1 MMSFISN
8 RFLIV
13 ISCLILSSAVQ
24 GQTTSKELYQK
35 WKSIYDAQQ
44 KGNKQQSNTNQ
55 QTKPQGRPTKPA
67 NTVKLIQPILRSQ
80 LHKYNVVAISYE
92 LLSNAQRQCRRLMEH
107 GYPAQI
113 YLDSKDYY
121 RVIAG
126 GFDNEREA
134 LNLREYII
142 DEYPDSWILFVD
154 NGHEERY
161 VQKPNPDNNYVYD
174 VIEEMP
180 QFPGGPSGLFQ
191 FLSQNI
197 EYPVV
202 AEENG
207 VQGRVI
213 LTFIVE
219 RDGSISNVTIVK
231 SVDPSLDAEAVRV
244 VRSMPRWIPGK
255 QKGAPVRVKY
265 TVPVTFRLQ

>member
-1 MMSFISN
+1 MMTLIGNRLLIMISF
-8 RFLIV
+8 
-13 ISCLILSSAVQ
+13 LILSSTVQ
-24 GQTTSKELYQK
+24 AQTTNKELYQK
-35 WKSIYDAQQ
+35 WKAIYDAQQ
-44 KGNKQQSNTNQ
+44 KGNKPQNYTDQQS
-55 QTKPQGRPTKPA
+55 KPQGQSTKSA
-67 NTVKLIQPILRSQ
+67 NTVKLIQPILRNQ

-92 LLSNAQRQCRRLMEH
+92 LLSNAQRQCRRLMEQ

-113 YLDSKDYY
+113 YMDSKDYY
-121 RVIAG
+121 RVIVS

-161 VQKPNPDNNYVYD
+161 VQKQNPDSNHVYD

-180 QFPGGPSGLFQ
+180 QYPGGPSGLFQ

-197 EYPVV
+197 KYPVV

-213 LTFIVE
+213 VTFIVE
-219 RDGSISNVTIVK
+219 KDGSISNVTIVK
-231 SVDPSLDAEAVRV
+231 SVDPSLDKEAIRV
-244 VRSMPRWIPGK
+244 IKSMPKWIPGK